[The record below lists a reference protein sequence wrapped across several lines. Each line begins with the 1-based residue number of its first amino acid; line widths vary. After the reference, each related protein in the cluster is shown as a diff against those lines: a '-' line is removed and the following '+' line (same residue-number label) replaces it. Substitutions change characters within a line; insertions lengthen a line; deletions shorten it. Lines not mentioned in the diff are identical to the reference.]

1 MDARLAQGG
10 FMTDRRKF
18 LQAAAGAAAAVP
30 AISAPQFAAAAQAS
44 AAAGTAA
51 ATRLPPGVSRADF
64 NRVLTAWRDAVGADW
79 VFTSPEDVAL
89 YRDAYSPY
97 WDEPEERVASAAV
110 APATLEQVQA
120 VVRVANQY
128 RVPLY
133 PISTGRNLAYGG
145 SAPVYSGSVVL
156 DLKRMNR
163 VLEVS
168 ERNAYALVEPGVSYF
183 DLHEHI
189 TKADLDVWID
199 PPDPGWG
206 SVIGNALDGGGG
218 WTASPFRDHFGSHCG
233 MEVVLANG
241 EVVRTGMGALPDSKS
256 WQHNRWGYGPWVD
269 GLFRQGNM
277 GVVTKMGFHLMP
289 RPEAMQSATVV
300 VTRTEDVVPLIDTLN
315 LLENQHVVNGSTQ
328 LFGAGAQW
336 QVQIPIYGPE
346 KVVRAQMEYCKEQF
360 AKILNSRFTE
370 AELVRTPLDEA
381 TRARVRLVNFGI
393 PDLSTFQMLGR
404 NQGNQNPPGGHMG
417 FSPII
422 PRTGEAVLEYSQFYR
437 DNLAAVSEGGTLR
450 FQGPIFMTN
459 WDRTMVAMIM
469 FPIGK
474 DKAMNA
480 KMRAAFRRWVELAAA
495 RGWGEYRAP
504 AAFHDEVAATYSY
517 NNHSLR
523 RFRET
528 IKDAVDPNGILSAG
542 RYGVWP
548 KHLRRG

>member
-1 MDARLAQGG
+1 
-10 FMTDRRKF
+10 MTDRRRF
-18 LQAAAGAAAAVP
+18 LQGAAGAAVP
-30 AISAPQFAAAAQAS
+30 AITGASGMAVAAQAAAAAPG
-44 AAAGTAA
+44 AAAVRT
-51 ATRLPPGVSRADF
+51 PPGVSAADF
-64 NRVLTAWRDAVGADW
+64 RRVLSAWRDTVGAEW
-79 VFTSPEDVAL
+79 VFTSPEDVGL

-110 APATLEQVQA
+110 APQTVEQVQA

-128 RVPLY
+128 KVPLY
-133 PISTGRNLAYGG
+133 AISTGRNLAYGG

-163 VLEVS
+163 VLEVN

-183 DLHEHI
+183 DLYEHI
-189 TKADLDVWID
+189 TKANLDVWID

-241 EVVRTGMGALPDSKS
+241 EVVRTGMGALPNAKS
-256 WQHNRWGYGPWVD
+256 WQHNKWGYGPWVD

-277 GVVTKMGFHLMP
+277 GVVTKMGFYLMP

-300 VTRTEDVVPLIDTLN
+300 VTRGEDAVPLIDTLN

-328 LFGAGAQW
+328 LFGSGNQW
-336 QVQIPIYGPE
+336 QVQVPIYGPE

-360 AKILNSRFTE
+360 AKIPNSRFTE
-370 AELVRTPLDEA
+370 GELVRTPLDA
-381 TRARVRLVNFGI
+381 AARARVRLVNFGI

-404 NQGNQNPPGGHMG
+404 NQGNQNPPGGHIG

-422 PRTGEAVLEYSQFYR
+422 PRTGEALLEYSQFYR
-437 DNLAAVSEGGTLR
+437 ENLPAVSEGGTLR
-450 FQGPIFMTN
+450 FQGPVFMTN
-459 WDRTMVAMIM
+459 WERTLVAMIM

-480 KMRAAFRRWVELAAA
+480 KMRAAFEKWVQLAAD
-495 RGWGEYRAP
+495 RGWAEYRAP
-504 AAFHDEVAATYSY
+504 AVFQDLVAKTYSY
-517 NNHSLR
+517 NNNSLTR
-523 RFRET
+523 LRES
-528 IKDAVDPNGILSAG
+528 IKDAVDPNGILSPG

-548 KHLRRG
+548 KRLRKG